1 MLRPP
6 KFLQAEYRARPP
18 AKSPAAHWGM
28 YGPLVVTLLAFLSRV
43 WRLGTIKTLVFDETY
58 YVKDAY
64 GLIKRGYEVQW
75 PKDYDDIFISGHFT
89 LPTEGS
95 FVVHP
100 SVGKW
105 LIGLGIEVLG
115 NNPWG
120 WRIVVCLAGSA
131 GVFLLG
137 RIVWHLFGNGKMATL
152 ASAII
157 ALDGVQ
163 IALSRTAI
171 LDILLEFFILL
182 GVLFLVRDQLSY
194 RPQLLAAL
202 ADTDAWRHTLALETK
217 RPDSGM
223 APHADTTKAAN
234 QSDWSDATKVTGQ
247 AKRSESP
254 RRRRRNHAG
263 IRRPSRLQL
272 AFGPVFWWRPWLV
285 AAGLAWGL
293 ATSVK
298 WSGLYV
304 VAVFGIFV
312 FIRELSARWATEPRW
327 ISSSVLTGGI
337 PAFVNLVPITA
348 VVYVGSWLGWF
359 WHPQGW
365 GHTGGS
371 PWRDW
376 LEYHRQILNFH
387 TTLVSDHPYKSNP
400 WGWLLQLRPTSFYY
414 QKVAGDCGTDQCI
427 QSVTS
432 LGNPLLW
439 WLGFLA
445 FIAVAVALVV
455 LDWRAGLIVAGY
467 FATYG
472 PWLIYSNRTIFT
484 FYTVVI
490 SPFVVLSLIYV
501 LGVLWG
507 QWRVIADKNWTGRY
521 NLVSRPFQVSS
532 MHLYLGVFIVALI
545 ALTAGFFFP
554 IWTGMTIPQQQFY
567 WRMWLHSWI

>member
-1 MLRPP
+1 MRPP
-6 KFLQAEYRARPP
+6 KFLQAEYGARPP
-18 AKSPAAHWGM
+18 TKSPSAHWGI

-43 WRLGTIKTLVFDETY
+43 WRLGAIKTLVFDETY

-75 PKDYDDIFISGHFT
+75 PKDYDDIFISGHLT

-120 WRIVVCLAGSA
+120 WRIAVCLAGSA
-131 GVFLLG
+131 CVFLLG

-182 GVLFLVRDQLSY
+182 GLLFLVRDQINY
-194 RPQLLAAL
+194 RPKLLEAL
-202 ADTDAWRHTLALETK
+202 VDIDERRHTLALETK
-217 RPDSGM
+217 RREPGRTTHTS
-223 APHADTTKAAN
+223 APNQAGDPETSNGAA
-234 QSDWSDATKVTGQ
+234 QT
-247 AKRSESP
+247 
-254 RRRRRNHAG
+254 RRRG
-263 IRRPSRLQL
+263 IH
-272 AFGPVFWWRPWLV
+272 FGPVFWWRPWLV

-337 PAFVNLVPITA
+337 PAFANLVPITA

-414 QKVAGDCGTDQCI
+414 QKVAGDCGKDQCI

-445 FIAVAVALVV
+445 FIAVAAALVV

-507 QWRVIADKNWTGRY
+507 QWRVVADKNWTGRY

-545 ALTAGFFFP
+545 ALTAVFFFP

-567 WRMWLHSWI
+567 WRMWLSSWI

>member
-1 MLRPP
+1 MKRPP
-6 KFLQAEYRARPP
+6 KFLRAEFGARPQ
-18 AKSPAAHWGM
+18 AHTSEAYWGL
-28 YGPLVVTLLAFLSRV
+28 YGPLAVMLLAFFSRV

-89 LPTEGS
+89 LPTEGA

-105 LIGLGIEVLG
+105 LIGLGIELLG

-120 WRIVVCLAGSA
+120 WRLAVCLAGSA
-131 GVFLLG
+131 VVLLLG

-152 ASAII
+152 ASVLV

-182 GVLFLVRDQLSY
+182 GVLFLVRDQIWY
-194 RPQLLAAL
+194 RPKLLAAL
-202 ADTDAWRHTLALETK
+202 RATSELRHTHELRKQRLTAGL
-217 RPDSGM
+217 
-223 APHADTTKAAN
+223 APHA
-234 QSDWSDATKVTGQ
+234 SATPQPLPPASVPLQT
-247 AKRSESP
+247 
-254 RRRRRNHAG
+254 G
-263 IRRPSRLQL
+263 IRKAGAPKHGAAKTVQVVMETRAYSRR
-272 AFGPVFWWRPWLV
+272 FGPVFWWRPWLF
-285 AAGLAWGL
+285 AAGIAWGL
-293 ATSVK
+293 ASSVK

-337 PAFVNLVPITA
+337 PAFVNLVPVTA

-359 WHPQGW
+359 LRPQGW
-365 GHTGGS
+365 GHTGGNV
-371 PWRDW
+371 WHDW
-376 LEYHRQILNFH
+376 LEYHRQILAFH

-414 QKVAGDCGTDQCI
+414 QKVAGDCGKDQCI
-427 QSVTS
+427 QTVTS
-432 LGNPLLW
+432 LGNPMLW
-439 WLGFLA
+439 WLGVL
-445 FIAVAVALVV
+445 ALVV
-455 LDWRAGLIVAGY
+455 VIIATAVFLDWRAGLVLAGY
-467 FATYG
+467 FATFG

-490 SPFVVLSLIYV
+490 SPFVVLAVTYV
-501 LGVLWG
+501 LGLIMG
-507 QWRVIADKNWTGRY
+507 QWRICSDKNWTGQY
-521 NLVSRPFQVSS
+521 NLIPRAFPVGRTQIYVG
-532 MHLYLGVFIVALI
+532 LFIVALI
-545 ALTAGFFFP
+545 FLVAVYFFP
-554 IWTGMTIPQQQFY
+554 LWTGMTIPQHQFY
-567 WRMWLHSWI
+567 WRMWLRSWI